1 MKKLFWL
8 CQGSEYVW
16 SFYMFDRLLMM
27 LWVLNL
33 PGFWIWDGFI
43 WKGCTK
49 FWICLNMAQYASIMS
64 EYALMFLIMPENG
77 WMLLDVTKYAWKC
90 LNKLFW
96 LCQGSQYTLSS
107 QIFDIYASGIK
118 YARVL
123 NIWWYSYNNIVSIGT
138 NVILEFLP
146 GWFLHPGALQLTI
159 LFLKTS

>member
-16 SFYMFDRLLMM
+16 SFYMFGRLLMM

-64 EYALMFLIMPENG
+64 EYALMSLIMPENG
-77 WMLLDVTKYAWKC
+77 WILLDVTKYAWKC

-107 QIFDIYASGIK
+107 QIFDRALYMPQALNMPGFWIFGDIVIITLL
-118 YARVL
+118 VL
-123 NIWWYSYNNIVSIGT
+123 ELMLS
-138 NVILEFLP
+138 
-146 GWFLHPGALQLTI
+146 
-159 LFLKTS
+159 

>member
-43 WKGCTK
+43 WKGYTK

-64 EYALMFLIMPENG
+64 EYALMSLIMPENG
-77 WMLLDVTKYAWKC
+77 WILLDVTKYAWKC

-107 QIFDIYASGIK
+107 QIFDRALYMPQALNMPGFWIFGDIVIITLL
-118 YARVL
+118 VL
-123 NIWWYSYNNIVSIGT
+123 ELMLS
-138 NVILEFLP
+138 
-146 GWFLHPGALQLTI
+146 
-159 LFLKTS
+159 

>member
-33 PGFWIWDGFI
+33 RGFWIWDGFI

-64 EYALMFLIMPENG
+64 EYALMSLIMPENG
-77 WMLLDVTKYAWKC
+77 WILLDVTKYAWKC

-107 QIFDIYASGIK
+107 QIFDRALYMPQALNMPGFWIFCDIVIITLL
-118 YARVL
+118 VL
-123 NIWWYSYNNIVSIGT
+123 ELMLS
-138 NVILEFLP
+138 
-146 GWFLHPGALQLTI
+146 
-159 LFLKTS
+159 

>member
-64 EYALMFLIMPENG
+64 EYALMSLIMPENG
-77 WMLLDVTKYAWKC
+77 WILLDVTKYAWKC

-107 QIFDIYASGIK
+107 QIFDRALYMPQALNMPGFWIFGDIVIITLL
-118 YARVL
+118 VL
-123 NIWWYSYNNIVSIGT
+123 ELMLS
-138 NVILEFLP
+138 
-146 GWFLHPGALQLTI
+146 
-159 LFLKTS
+159 